1 MGCNADCTNAAYRA
15 QIAPPAAPLH
25 ARNEEVRW
33 SGNQVVRK
41 SGGQVVRKSGGQG
54 TDQRELHCLRNNR
67 PTMGAHCLRNNQDS
81 AALVPLLKGVPV
93 GRGIFRRDEGHR

>member
-54 TDQRELHCLRNNR
+54 TDQRELIAFAIIRIVLR
-67 PTMGAHCLRNNQDS
+67 
-81 AALVPLLKGVPV
+81 
-93 GRGIFRRDEGHR
+93 